1 MAQANTVTDTVKS
14 VLAPSIAD
22 GISGLGR
29 EVGGHTRA
37 DRTKWSKYRG
47 EFARLTADF
56 PRTESGALDRESEA
70 CEEARNLFMAA
81 AIMSLTEGS
90 EYDRPLHKSGDDE
103 FHVPSVFTN
112 GKNERPAN
120 FVLTGRNAVAMDRA
134 SLAKLPSMTD
144 NPMGLRR
151 FVESTRK
158 TITNTATKAWGR
170 FFEAEF
176 VERSGGRGA
185 TQSVDEWVDSLAKPM
200 IAKLGKARTDGRKV
214 ATNDGAKKALA
225 AFRKSLLG

>member
-1 MAQANTVTDTVKS
+1 MAQANTVSDAVKS

-37 DRTKWSKYRG
+37 DRTKWAKYRG
-47 EFARLTADF
+47 EFARLTAEF
-56 PRTESGALDRESEA
+56 PRTDTGAVDRESEQ

-81 AIMSLTEGS
+81 AIVSLTEGS
-90 EYDRPLHKSGDDE
+90 EYDRPLHKAGDDE
-103 FHVPSVFTN
+103 YHVPSAD
-112 GKNERPAN
+112 RPAN
-120 FVLTGRNAVAMDRA
+120 FNLTGRNAVAMDRA
-134 SLAKLPSMTD
+134 SLAKLASLTE
-144 NPMGLRR
+144 NPMGIRR

-158 TITNTATKAWGR
+158 TVTNTATKAWGR
-170 FFEAEF
+170 FFEADF

-185 TQSVDEWVDSLAKPM
+185 AQSVEEWIDGLAKPM

-225 AFRKSLLG
+225 QFRKALLG

>member
-1 MAQANTVTDTVKS
+1 MAQANTVADTVKS
-14 VLAPSIAD
+14 VLAPSVAD

-37 DRTKWSKYRG
+37 DRTKWAKYRG
-47 EFARLTADF
+47 EFARLTAEF
-56 PRTESGALDRESEA
+56 PRTDSGALDRESEQ

-81 AIMSLTEGS
+81 AIVSLTEGS
-90 EYDRPLHKSGDDE
+90 EYDRPLHKAGDDE
-103 FHVPSVFTN
+103 FHVPSAD
-112 GKNERPAN
+112 RPAN
-120 FVLTGRNAVAMDRA
+120 FNLTGRNAVAMDRA
-134 SLAKLPSMTD
+134 SLAKLPSLTE
-144 NPMGLRR
+144 NPMGIRR

-158 TITNTATKAWGR
+158 TVTNTATKAWGR
-170 FFEAEF
+170 FFEADF

-185 TQSVDEWVDSLAKPM
+185 AQSVEEWIDGLAKPM

-225 AFRKSLLG
+225 QFRKALLG

>member
-1 MAQANTVTDTVKS
+1 MAQANTVSDTVKS

-37 DRTKWSKYRG
+37 DRTKWAKYRG
-47 EFARLTADF
+47 EFARLTAEF
-56 PRTESGALDRESEA
+56 PRTDTGALDRESEQ

-81 AIMSLTEGS
+81 AIVSLTEGS
-90 EYDRPLHKSGDDE
+90 EYDRPLHKAGDDE
-103 FHVPSVFTN
+103 YHVPSAH
-112 GKNERPAN
+112 RPAN
-120 FVLTGRNAVAMDRA
+120 FNLTGRNAVAMDRA
-134 SLAKLPSMTD
+134 SLAKLPSLTE
-144 NPMGLRR
+144 NPMGIRR

-158 TITNTATKAWGR
+158 TVTNTATKAWGR
-170 FFEAEF
+170 FFEADF

-185 TQSVDEWVDSLAKPM
+185 AQSVEEWIDGLAKPM

-225 AFRKSLLG
+225 QFRKALLG

>member
-1 MAQANTVTDTVKS
+1 MAQANTVSDTVKS
-14 VLAPSIAD
+14 VLAPSVAD

-37 DRTKWSKYRG
+37 DRTKWAKYRG
-47 EFARLTADF
+47 EFARLTAEF
-56 PRTESGALDRESEA
+56 PRTDTGALDRESEQ

-81 AIMSLTEGS
+81 AIVSLTEGS
-90 EYDRPLHKSGDDE
+90 EYDRPLHKAGDDE
-103 FHVPSVFTN
+103 FHVPSAD
-112 GKNERPAN
+112 RPAN
-120 FVLTGRNAVAMDRA
+120 FNLTGRNAVAMDRA
-134 SLAKLPSMTD
+134 TLAKLPNQTE
-144 NPMGLRR
+144 NPLGIKR

-158 TITNTATKAWGR
+158 TVTNTATKAWGR
-170 FFEAEF
+170 FFEADF

-185 TQSVDEWVDSLAKPM
+185 AQSVEEWIDGLAKPM

-225 AFRKSLLG
+225 QFRKALLG

>member
-1 MAQANTVTDTVKS
+1 MAQANTVADAVKS

-37 DRTKWSKYRG
+37 DRTKWAKYRG
-47 EFARLTADF
+47 EFARLTAEF
-56 PRTESGALDRESEA
+56 PRTDTGALDRESEQ

-81 AIMSLTEGS
+81 AIVSLTEGS
-90 EYDRPLHKSGDDE
+90 EYDRPLHKAGDDE
-103 FHVPSVFTN
+103 YHVPSAD
-112 GKNERPAN
+112 RPAN
-120 FVLTGRNAVAMDRA
+120 FNLTGRNAVAMDRA
-134 SLAKLPSMTD
+134 SLAKLPSLTE
-144 NPMGLRR
+144 NPMGIRR

-158 TITNTATKAWGR
+158 TVTNTATKAWGR
-170 FFEAEF
+170 FFEADF

-185 TQSVDEWVDSLAKPM
+185 AQSVEEWIDGLAKPM

-225 AFRKSLLG
+225 QFRKALLG

>member
-1 MAQANTVTDTVKS
+1 MAQANTVADTVKS
-14 VLAPSIAD
+14 VLAPSVAD

-37 DRTKWSKYRG
+37 DRTKWAKYRG
-47 EFARLTADF
+47 EFARLTAEF
-56 PRTESGALDRESEA
+56 PRTDTGALDRESEQ

-81 AIMSLTEGS
+81 AIVSLTEGS

-103 FHVPSVFTN
+103 FHVPSAD
-112 GKNERPAN
+112 RPAN
-120 FVLTGRNAVAMDRA
+120 FNLTGRNAVAMDRA
-134 SLAKLPSMTD
+134 SLAKLPSLTE
-144 NPMGLRR
+144 NPMGIRR

-158 TITNTATKAWGR
+158 TVTNTATKAWGR
-170 FFEAEF
+170 FFEADF

-185 TQSVDEWVDSLAKPM
+185 AQSVEEWIDGLAKPM

-225 AFRKSLLG
+225 QFRKALLG

>member
-1 MAQANTVTDTVKS
+1 MAQANTVSDTVKS
-14 VLAPSIAD
+14 VLAPSIAE

-37 DRTKWSKYRG
+37 DRTKWAKYRG

-56 PRTESGALDRESEA
+56 PRIESGALDRESEP

-81 AIMSLTEGS
+81 AIVSLTEGS

-103 FHVPSVFTN
+103 FHVPSA
-112 GKNERPAN
+112 ERPAN
-120 FVLTGRNAVAMDRA
+120 FTLTGRNAVAMDRA
-134 SLAKLPSMTD
+134 SLAKLPSMTE

-158 TITNTATKAWGR
+158 TVTNTATKAWGR

-185 TQSVDEWVDSLAKPM
+185 AQSIEEWIDGLAKPM
-200 IAKLGKARTDGRKV
+200 TAKLGKARTDGRKV

-225 AFRKSLLG
+225 QFRKALLG

>member
-1 MAQANTVTDTVKS
+1 MAQANTVADTVKS
-14 VLAPSIAD
+14 VLAPSVAD

-37 DRTKWSKYRG
+37 DRTKWAKYRG
-47 EFARLTADF
+47 EFARLTAEF
-56 PRTESGALDRESEA
+56 PRTDSGALDRESEQ

-81 AIMSLTEGS
+81 AIVSLTEGS

-103 FHVPSVFTN
+103 FHVPSAD
-112 GKNERPAN
+112 RPAN
-120 FVLTGRNAVAMDRA
+120 FNLTGRNAVAMDRA
-134 SLAKLPSMTD
+134 SLAKLASLTE
-144 NPMGLRR
+144 NPMGVRR

-158 TITNTATKAWGR
+158 TVTNTATKAWGR
-170 FFEAEF
+170 FFEADF

-185 TQSVDEWVDSLAKPM
+185 AQSVEEWIDGLAKPM

-225 AFRKSLLG
+225 QFRKALLG

>member
-1 MAQANTVTDTVKS
+1 MAQANTVSDAVKS
-14 VLAPSIAD
+14 VLAPSVAD

-37 DRTKWSKYRG
+37 DRTKWAKYRG
-47 EFARLTADF
+47 EFARLTAEF
-56 PRTESGALDRESEA
+56 PRTDTGALDRESEQ

-81 AIMSLTEGS
+81 AIVSLTEGS
-90 EYDRPLHKSGDDE
+90 EYDRPLHKAGDDE
-103 FHVPSVFTN
+103 YHVPSAD
-112 GKNERPAN
+112 RPAN
-120 FVLTGRNAVAMDRA
+120 FNLTGRNAVAMDRA
-134 SLAKLPSMTD
+134 SLAKLPSLTE
-144 NPMGLRR
+144 NPMGIRR

-158 TITNTATKAWGR
+158 TVTNTATKAWGR
-170 FFEAEF
+170 FFEADF

-185 TQSVDEWVDSLAKPM
+185 AQSVEEWIDGLAKPM

-225 AFRKSLLG
+225 QFRKALLG

>member
-1 MAQANTVTDTVKS
+1 MAQANTAADAVKS

-37 DRTKWSKYRG
+37 DRTKWAKYRG
-47 EFARLTADF
+47 EFARLTAEF
-56 PRTESGALDRESEA
+56 PRTDTGALDRESEQ

-81 AIMSLTEGS
+81 AIVSLTEGS
-90 EYDRPLHKSGDDE
+90 EYDRPLHKAGDDE
-103 FHVPSVFTN
+103 YHVPSAD
-112 GKNERPAN
+112 RPAN
-120 FVLTGRNAVAMDRA
+120 FNLTGRNAVAMDRA
-134 SLAKLPSMTD
+134 SLAKLPSLTE
-144 NPMGLRR
+144 NPMGIRR

-158 TITNTATKAWGR
+158 TVTNTATKAWGR
-170 FFEAEF
+170 FFEADF

-185 TQSVDEWVDSLAKPM
+185 AQSVEEWIDGLAKPM

-225 AFRKSLLG
+225 QFRKALLG

>member
-1 MAQANTVTDTVKS
+1 MAQANTVADAVKS

-37 DRTKWSKYRG
+37 DRTKWAKYRG
-47 EFARLTADF
+47 EFARLTAEF
-56 PRTESGALDRESEA
+56 PRTDSGALDRESEQ

-81 AIMSLTEGS
+81 AIVSLTEGS
-90 EYDRPLHKSGDDE
+90 EYDRPLHKAGDDE
-103 FHVPSVFTN
+103 YHVPSAD
-112 GKNERPAN
+112 RPAN
-120 FVLTGRNAVAMDRA
+120 FNLTGRNAVAMDRA
-134 SLAKLPSMTD
+134 SLAKLPSLTE
-144 NPMGLRR
+144 NPMGIRR

-158 TITNTATKAWGR
+158 TVTNTATKAWGR
-170 FFEAEF
+170 FFEADF

-185 TQSVDEWVDSLAKPM
+185 AQSVEEWIDGLAKPM

-225 AFRKSLLG
+225 QFRKALLG